1 MLTGRI
7 LVNCTK
13 ILALLQSR
21 RRILYPATSWF
32 QTRIYKWNAMVGNMI
47 SAECHNEVSYG
58 CRLSL
63 QDRGRGR
70 ALGQRALCF
79 TPTAGHLRP
88 TVGSVCVWGGS
99 LGTAPSPR
107 SGARHCVKG
116 PSGRPL
122 RKPILANGSLQEG
135 ASSCKILELPGSQVS
150 WLNIFLLHVWPAWS
164 IICFLYIIHIPQRPE
179 MLGATRKD
187 CCPLWWVGH
196 IFKEARSWGLSLV
209 CASLA
214 P

>member
-1 MLTGRI
+1 MRWLATWFLQNATMK
-7 LVNCTK
+7 LVMDADLVCK
-13 ILALLQSR
+13 IV
-21 RRILYPATSWF
+21 
-32 QTRIYKWNAMVGNMI
+32 VG
-47 SAECHNEVSYG
+47 G
-58 CRLSL
+58 
-63 QDRGRGR
+63 
-70 ALGQRALCF
+70 
-79 TPTAGHLRP
+79 GHLDSVPCALHRLP
-88 TVGSVCVWGGS
+88 AIWGPQWAVCVCGGS